1 MKYCYE
7 CGTKLIY
14 KELEHEGLISFCTS
28 CNQFR
33 FPIYSTAVSMIVMN
47 SDMSKIL
54 LIKQYNKDRFI
65 LVAGYI
71 NKGESAEDAC
81 IRELKEE
88 TSLDAIKLIFNK
100 TEYFEKSN
108 TLMINFGVIVGDE
121 FVIKNYEIDSYEW
134 FDIDDARINIAKNS
148 LASKF
153 LDNFYQNH
161 LKK

>member
-71 NKGESAEDAC
+71 NKGESAEAAC

>member
-47 SDMSKIL
+47 KNMSKIL

-88 TSLDAIKLIFNK
+88 TSLDVIKLIFNK

-134 FDIDDARINIAKNS
+134 FDIDDARINSAKNS

>member
-14 KELEHEGLISFCTS
+14 KELEHEGIISFCTS

-47 SDMSKIL
+47 KDMSKIL
-54 LIKQYNKDRFI
+54 LIKQYNKNRFI

-71 NKGESAEDAC
+71 NKGESAEAAC

-108 TLMINFGVIVGDE
+108 TLMINFGVIVSDE

-153 LDNFYQNH
+153 LENFYKNH

>member
-7 CGTKLIY
+7 CGTKLIN
-14 KELEHEGLISFCTS
+14 KELEHEGIIPFCS
-28 CNQFR
+28 CCNQFR

-47 SDMSKIL
+47 KKMDKIL
-54 LIKQYNKDRFI
+54 LIKQYHKDRFI

-88 TSLDAIKLIFNK
+88 TSLTANKLIFNK
-100 TEYFEKSN
+100 TKYFSKSN
-108 TLMINFGVIVGDE
+108 TLMINFGVIVDNE
-121 FVIKNYEIDSYEW
+121 LVNKNYEIDDYKW
-134 FDIDDARINIAKNS
+134 FSIEDSRKSIADNS
-148 LASKF
+148 LASEF
-153 LDNFYQNH
+153 LEIFYQNN

>member
-14 KELEHEGLISFCTS
+14 KELEHEGIISFCTS

-47 SDMSKIL
+47 KDMSKIL
-54 LIKQYNKDRFI
+54 LIKQYNKNRFI

-108 TLMINFGVIVGDE
+108 TLMINFGVIVSDE
-121 FVIKNYEIDSYEW
+121 FVIKNYEIDSV
-134 FDIDDARINIAKNS
+134 
-148 LASKF
+148 
-153 LDNFYQNH
+153 
-161 LKK
+161 